1 MYKEYVSTH
10 LVIVKQEVDMTLLER
25 EDPIQERL
33 LEHVSQYTVPS
44 QSQII
49 DIDNKNT
56 IESSDMNMSS
66 CPKQGNDAWN
76 DYGHIYSQ
84 LCKMVD
90 KNGKKGREA
99 FMRGLNLIRKEQTD
113 LLGP

>member
-1 MYKEYVSTH
+1 
-10 LVIVKQEVDMTLLER
+10 MTSLGR
-25 EDPIQERL
+25 EDPVQERL
-33 LEHVSQYTVPS
+33 LEHVSQYTVPP

-49 DIDNKNT
+49 DIDNENT
-56 IESSDMNMSS
+56 IESSDMNISS

-90 KNGKKGREA
+90 KNGKK
-99 FMRGLNLIRKEQTD
+99 RKRSFYEGIKFD
-113 LLGP
+113 S